1 MMCTKLSIILS
12 PTLEPPVVVPLVPS
26 QNVIANETETAVLS
40 FRIDEAHPPV
50 LTSDLRWFYTF
61 SASQSNTPN
70 FSSIDFLE
78 ITDLKNRTSQSEL
91 SYSNGNLILTIS
103 NIVQSLMVGDET
115 DAGRYFLLASNPAG
129 ENSNYIDLTVFG
141 KIENG

>member
-1 MMCTKLSIILS
+1 MCTAIFP
-12 PTLEPPVVVPLVPS
+12 PTLVPPVVVPLVPS

-50 LTSDLRWFYTF
+50 LTSDLRWFYTAR
-61 SASQSNTPN
+61 ASRSNTPN

-78 ITDLKNRTSQSEL
+78 ITNLRNRTSRSQL
-91 SYSNGNLILTIS
+91 SYSNGSLILTIS
-103 NIVQSLMVGDET
+103 NIVQMVGEET

-141 KIENG
+141 KIVSLG